1 MDFVGTNVLRSR
13 SPASIRHGWAR
24 SISLDTSIV
33 PPSSRQG
40 ASVAETS
47 KGNKFVKVPAYDRKQ
62 DGHTVHVP
70 AHDRST
76 PDTSKGKKEK

>member
-1 MDFVGTNVLRSR
+1 VNLN
-13 SPASIRHGWAR
+13 
-24 SISLDTSIV
+24 L
-33 PPSSRQG
+33 
-40 ASVAETS
+40 AETS
-47 KGNKFVKVPAYDRKQ
+47 KGHKFVKVPAYDRKQ